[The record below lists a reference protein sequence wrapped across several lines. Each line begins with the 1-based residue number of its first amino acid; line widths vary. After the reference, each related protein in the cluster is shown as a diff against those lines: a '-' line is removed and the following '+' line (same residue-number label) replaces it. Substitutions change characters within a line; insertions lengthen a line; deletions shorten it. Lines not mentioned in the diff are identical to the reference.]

1 MAEVLIPLGKDA
13 ILFYGPPNAIAAT
26 GQVKGIRDL
35 TIGLDKDIAD
45 AIRRISGAWEDARQS
60 IKRLKLSFD
69 LANVVSDGGD
79 EAAVVEILRATW
91 FTDIY
96 NGVGNTGIA
105 FYAKSVTT
113 GSGPEADF
121 LITKFDRGE
130 THGDI
135 QMYSVEATMTQIHG
149 RTPTWS
155 SA

>member
-35 TIGLDKDIAD
+35 TVTLDKDVAD
-45 AIRRISGAWEDARQS
+45 AVRRITGAWKDTRQS
-60 IKRLKLSFD
+60 IKELKLSFD
-69 LANVVSDGGD
+69 LANVISDGGD
-79 EAAVVEILRATW
+79 EATVVELLRATYY
-91 FTDIY
+91 TDVY
-96 NGVGNTGIA
+96 NGVGDTGIA
-105 FYAKSVTT
+105 FYAKSATT

-121 LITKFDRGE
+121 IITKFDRSE

-135 QMYSVEATMTQIHG
+135 QMYSVEATITQIHG
-149 RTPTWS
+149 RVPTWS